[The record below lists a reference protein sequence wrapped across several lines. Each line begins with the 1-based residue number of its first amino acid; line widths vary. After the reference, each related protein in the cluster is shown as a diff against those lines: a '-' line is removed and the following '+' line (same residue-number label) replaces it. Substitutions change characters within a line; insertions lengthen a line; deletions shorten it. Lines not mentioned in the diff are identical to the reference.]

1 MGGGW
6 GTTGTFGGW
15 LETVSL
21 RQSQSRHVKRSWGR
35 KMLSEIKEQRVL
47 GSMCAKQEAPQAQ
60 DGETAWRWI
69 LEGSLGHTKEFGFY
83 SKCRAKPLETF

>member
-15 LETVSL
+15 LENVSV

-35 KMLSEIKEQRVL
+35 KMLSEFKEQSAGQCVCKA
-47 GSMCAKQEAPQAQ
+47 GSASSS
-60 DGETAWRWI
+60 GWRDSVALDPGGLPRPHEGIRI
-69 LEGSLGHTKEFGFY
+69 LF
-83 SKCRAKPLETF
+83 